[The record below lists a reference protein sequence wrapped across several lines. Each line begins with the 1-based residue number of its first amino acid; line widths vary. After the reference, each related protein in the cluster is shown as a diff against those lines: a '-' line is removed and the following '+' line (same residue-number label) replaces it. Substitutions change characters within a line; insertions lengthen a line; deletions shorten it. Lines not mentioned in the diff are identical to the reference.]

1 MRALLPLLLLLLCTL
16 TILGQNCGKRKL
28 PRSRIVGG
36 NEVPP
41 GKWPWHYYRPKM
53 DSNSRALLT
62 VYSKTN
68 IVHEDFVTYGHKDGD
83 VVNDITLI
91 ELAEPLPF
99 GRYVQTVC
107 LPSKKTVVS
116 REAQVF
122 ASGFGSWNDRAVPLD
137 YKREAGLILRETVFP
152 LIPKELC
159 SDRLVKVKPS
169 FSGNVPDTQLC
180 TGSFGHGTAEGD
192 SGGPVVMRTKKG
204 VWYQVGITS
213 WGFNEVENIHKQ
225 DDSPG
230 VYTNVHEYCDW
241 IEEKTRG
248 EAKCRDAKLTIRSKN
263 VIVHEAYE
271 ELAGERGKLLNDIT
285 LLELE
290 EPISFD
296 RFVQP
301 VCLPSKDTTIPRD
314 SIVIRTLER
323 GRFSNYTE
331 NIANTQLCGGAFG
344 HGTAPGDSGGPVV
357 MKTKEGAWFQV
368 GITSWGF
375 AIHEQDTSPGVYT
388 NVHKYCDWIEEKTG
402 GEAKCQ
408 DAVLIDATA
417 EI

>member
-41 GKWPWHYYRPKM
+41 GKWPCWQNPFLLADTYRLFVFLPKRQSFPEKRKFLLL
-53 DSNSRALLT
+53 DSDRGM
-62 VYSKTN
+62 
-68 IVHEDFVTYGHKDGD
+68 IVQFLSTTKEK
-83 VVNDITLI
+83 
-91 ELAEPLPF
+91 
-99 GRYVQTVC
+99 
-107 LPSKKTVVS
+107 
-116 REAQVF
+116 QVLF
-122 ASGFGSWNDRAVPLD
+122 SARL
-137 YKREAGLILRETVFP
+137 
-152 LIPKELC
+152 
-159 SDRLVKVKPS
+159 DRLVKVKPS

-248 EAKCRDAKLTIRSKN
+248 EAKCRDAKL
-263 VIVHEAYE
+263 
-271 ELAGERGKLLNDIT
+271 
-285 LLELE
+285 LE

-408 DAVLIDATA
+408 DASFQ
-417 EI
+417 